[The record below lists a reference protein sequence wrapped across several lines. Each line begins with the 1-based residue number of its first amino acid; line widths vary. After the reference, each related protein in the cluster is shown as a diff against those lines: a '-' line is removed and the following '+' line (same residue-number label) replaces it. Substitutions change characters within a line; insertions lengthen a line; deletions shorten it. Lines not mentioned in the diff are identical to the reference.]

1 MKRLS
6 SEYKRGWET
15 CIKIVYYKMLKE
27 GINNRKVFQVIKE
40 IKEAINEDRINSLI
54 EELRR

>member
-1 MKRLS
+1 MKGLS

-27 GINNRKVFQVIKE
+27 GINNKKVFQVIKE
-40 IKEAINEDRINSLI
+40 IKEAINEDRIHILL

>member
-1 MKRLS
+1 LS

-27 GINNRKVFQVIKE
+27 GINNKKVFQVIKE
-40 IKEAINEDRINSLI
+40 IKEAINEDRIHILL